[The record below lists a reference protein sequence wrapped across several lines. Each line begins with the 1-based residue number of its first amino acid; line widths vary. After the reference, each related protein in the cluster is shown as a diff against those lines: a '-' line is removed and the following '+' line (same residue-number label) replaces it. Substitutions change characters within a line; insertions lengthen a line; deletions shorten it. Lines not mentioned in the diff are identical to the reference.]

1 MKKYAGMIVGG
12 MAFTMAALSG
22 CGQNVKVETTAA
34 AVQTQ
39 TAAAETKADES
50 KTDESKPTEGAT
62 WKFSCFDAEGTPYV
76 EAYKAMW
83 DRVEEETGG
92 KIKVEI
98 YDLGQLG
105 NESDLLSMLQTGGI
119 DAAQIGASLLAGY
132 DDAFNVGD
140 LPFIFDSYEHADRF
154 AKTPEAEDMYAK
166 LEDDGLKMYYM
177 GIIGYRQPNLVK
189 KVINS
194 PDDFKGLKW
203 RVMDSPIQIKTMEAL
218 GANPMIVA
226 YSEIYSALD
235 TGVVDAWMNDGVAFK
250 NLSIAEVAPYY
261 TDMPLFASTQT
272 CIVSKKSL
280 DALDEE
286 TRNTV
291 ESILKE
297 DLPGVVKAGWDQN
310 KAGLEDLKANAFKE
324 YSVVEDTAPYLEKV
338 QGVYDDLVK
347 DYPDC
352 QKYIDAINSVR

>member
-1 MKKYAGMIVGG
+1 MKKNVGMMVGG
-12 MAFTMAALSG
+12 MLLTMALISG
-22 CGQNVKVETTAA
+22 CGQSAKVETTAA
-34 AVQTQ
+34 PAQNAETEAKKED
-39 TAAAETKADES
+39 TAAAAD
-50 KTDESKPTEGAT
+50 AVT

-76 EAYKAMW
+76 EAYKNMW
-83 DRVEEETGG
+83 HRIEEETNG

-105 NESDLLSMLQTGGI
+105 NEADLLSMLQTGGI
-119 DAAQIGASLLAGY
+119 DAAQIGASLLSGY

-154 AKTPEAEDMYAK
+154 AKTPEAEEMYAT
-166 LEDDGLKMYYM
+166 LDDDGLKMYYM

-189 KVINS
+189 KLINS

-261 TDMPLFASTQT
+261 VDMPLFASTQT
-272 CIVSKKSL
+272 CIVSKKSI

-291 ESILKE
+291 EAILKE
-297 DLPGVVKAGWDQN
+297 DMPGVVKAGWDQN
-310 KAGLEDLKANAFKE
+310 KAVLEDLKKDAFKDF
-324 YSVVEDTAPYLEKV
+324 SVVEDTAPYLEKV
-338 QGVYDDLVK
+338 QGVYDGLVK
-347 DYPDC
+347 DYPVC
-352 QKYIDAINSVR
+352 QKYIDAINGVR